1 MDKKKIIIG
10 GIVAV
15 AVIALIV
22 VCVTVFSGK
31 NESNEKELVA
41 TLEKIGKKFYEDY
54 YYPSQEKS
62 QTDVKK
68 FVERFEKN
76 GIKINLTNLSKI
88 SIIDKKLIESLINK
102 KTNEK
107 CNYEKTTVTIIPKSP
122 YNKGSYDIKVTLDC
136 GFDKDSK
143 ETETK
148 ETKETKKTEYKETKK
163 TESKETK

>member
-1 MDKKKIIIG
+1 MNKKNIIIG
-10 GIVAV
+10 GIVLVV
-15 AVIALIV
+15 AIVLIV
-22 VCVTVFSGK
+22 VCVNVFSGK
-31 NESNEKELVA
+31 SDNNEKELIA
-41 TLEKIGKKFYEDY
+41 TLEKIGKTFYEEY

-88 SIIDKKLIESLINK
+88 SIIEKELIESLVNK

-107 CNYEKTTVTIIPKSP
+107 CDYEKTTVTIIPKSP
-122 YNKGSYDIKVTLDC
+122 YNKDSYELKVTLDC

-148 ETKETKKTEYKETKK
+148 ETETKETKE